1 MAEQLKQNMIK
12 FIHTADIHFGVENYG
27 RIDPKTGIHSRLLD
41 FVNALNFCIDH
52 AIKEQVD
59 FFLFSGDAYKTPHPT
74 QTQQKM
80 LLECFLRLYKAKI
93 PAIIVVGNHDHPLSF
108 GKVNAL
114 DLFGA
119 LPLDGFYVVDE
130 PRHIALQTKHGPVNI
145 IGIPWPTRNTVS
157 ISEKHAHKSAIEIT
171 QYISRGV
178 AHIIENFAG
187 KLDPAVPAVLAGHL
201 TVSNGIFSGSEKRAI
216 YGTDP
221 VLLPSQLAI
230 QPFDYVALGHLHRYQ
245 DLNPSGY
252 PPVVYAGSIERIDF
266 GERKEDK
273 GFCVVALES
282 KGNTSVEFVKTPQ
295 RAFIQIEHDLRL
307 FQPSPSRA
315 MADRPGIPDSEP
327 GILSSAKDAGHESQ
341 TESLINEIKKHNV
354 KDAVIKILYHI
365 PPGTKDEVDLR
376 AIQRACA
383 DAMFVV
389 GIIPIRQAEG
399 RERRIGAATMNMDL
413 KCLLHAY
420 FENKPELKDK
430 VDGLIEKALML
441 QEESSNQVEG

>member
-1 MAEQLKQNMIK
+1 MIK

-27 RIDPKTGIHSRLLD
+27 KLDPETGIHSRLLD
-41 FVNALNFCIDH
+41 FVRALNFCIDH
-52 AIKEQVD
+52 AIKEKVD

-74 QTQQKM
+74 QTQQKL
-80 LLECFLRLYKAKI
+80 LLECFLRLYNAKI

-114 DLFGA
+114 DLFGQ
-119 LPLDGFYVVDE
+119 LPLDGFYVVNE
-130 PRHIALQTKHGPVNI
+130 PRHIALQTAHGPVNI

-178 AHIIENFAG
+178 AHIIENFA
-187 KLDPAVPAVLAGHL
+187 KNLDPKVPAVLAGHL

-245 DLNPSGY
+245 DLNPNGY

-266 GERKEDK
+266 GERNEDK
-273 GFCVVALES
+273 GFCVVTLEQ
-282 KGNTSVEFVKTPQ
+282 KGKTSIEFIKTPQ
-295 RAFIQIEHDLRL
+295 RAFIQIEAHL
-307 FQPSPSRA
+307 QPSTPHGSSKSTEDSIEIPA
-315 MADRPGIPDSEP
+315 LRPHGQSLGEV
-327 GILSSAKDAGHESQ
+327 GTQ
-341 TESLINEIKKHNV
+341 TDQLIAAIKKHDI
-354 KDAVIKILYHI
+354 KDAVLKILYHL
-365 PPGTKDEVDLR
+365 PAGAKDEVDLR

-389 GIIPIRQAEG
+389 GIIPIRPAES
-399 RERRIGAATMNMDL
+399 RERRIGVATMEMDL
-413 KCLLHAY
+413 KSLLHVY
-420 FENKPELKDK
+420 FESKPELKDK
-430 VDGLIEKALML
+430 QDELIEKALML
-441 QEESSNQVEG
+441 QQESMEQVE

>member
-1 MAEQLKQNMIK
+1 MAVQLKQNMIK

-130 PRHIALQTKHGPVNI
+130 PRHIALQTKNGPVNI

-295 RAFIQIEHDLRL
+295 RAFIQIDLHL
-307 FQPSPSRA
+307 QA
-315 MADRPGIPDSEP
+315 NVD
-327 GILSSAKDAGHESQ
+327 Q
-341 TESLINEIKKHNV
+341 TEMVINEIKKHNV
-354 KDAVIKILYHI
+354 KDAVVKILYHLPAGI
-365 PPGTKDEVDLR
+365 KDEVDLR
-376 AIQRACA
+376 AVQRACA

-399 RERRIGAATMNMDL
+399 RERRLGAATMNMDL